1 MWTRPNAAPPFIM
14 HTLLL
19 HNCRIAHP
27 DGSVTEGDVLCGD
40 GVIARLGGAIDVP
53 AAEVVDA
60 KGCLLLPG
68 AIDPQVHFR
77 EPGAEHKET
86 IGTGSRAAAA
96 GGVTSFL
103 EMPNTRPP
111 TTTQAALDDKLARA
125 ARTSVVNYGFF
136 VGATPDNAATLEAMA
151 PACGIKVFM
160 GSSTGDLLVDR
171 REDLERIFAT
181 GRRLIAVHAE
191 DQACIERGRAL
202 RQGRTDPAVH
212 SELRPAACA
221 VAATTLAL
229 ELSRR
234 YERRLHILHVST
246 KEEVALLRARPP
258 WVTAEVIPNH
268 LFLNCA
274 DYARQGTRVQ
284 MNPPIREQ
292 ADNDAL
298 WAGLRDGAIDFVA
311 TDHAPHTLAEKQQPY
326 PDSPSG
332 MPGVET
338 MLPMMLTAWKAGRC
352 SLAEV
357 LRWTSGGAAE
367 AYRLTGKGR
376 LQPGMDADLVLV
388 DMEHSRVLTDA
399 DTWTQVRWSP
409 FAGRSLTGLPVLTV
423 VAGRIVYDQHGIRPD
438 ARGYALKYGPAL

>member
-1 MWTRPNAAPPFIM
+1 M
-14 HTLLL
+14 HTLLIHDCQL
-19 HNCRIAHP
+19 ALP
-27 DGSVTEGDVLCGD
+27 DGTLAEGDLLCRGGLIERVGGSISTRAD
-40 GVIARLGGAIDVP
+40 EVIDARGH
-53 AAEVVDA
+53 
-60 KGCLLLPG
+60 LLLPG

-77 EPGAEHKET
+77 EPGSEHKET
-86 IGTGSRAAAA
+86 IGSGSRAAAA

-125 ARTSVVNYGFF
+125 ARSSVVNYGFF
-136 VGATPDNAATLEAMA
+136 VGATPDNVATLEALG

-171 REDLERIFAT
+171 AEDLERIFAT

-202 RQGRTDPAVH
+202 RGDRTDPAVH
-212 SELRPAACA
+212 SEIRPAACA
-221 VAATTLAL
+221 VAATQLAL

-234 YERRLHILHVST
+234 YRRRLHVLHVST
-246 KEEVALLRARPP
+246 KEEVALLRERPP

-268 LFLNCA
+268 LFLNRE

-284 MNPPIREQ
+284 MNPPIRDR
-292 ADNDAL
+292 ADNEAL
-298 WAGLRDGAIDFVA
+298 WAGLHDGALDFVA
-311 TDHAPHTLAEKQQPY
+311 TDHAPHTLEEKAQTY

-352 SLAEV
+352 TLAEV
-357 LRWTSGGAAE
+357 LRWTSGGAAQ
-367 AYRLTGKGR
+367 AYGLRGKGR
-376 LQPGMDADLVLV
+376 LEAGMDADLVLV
-388 DMEHSRVLTDA
+388 DVTQARILRDA
-399 DTWTQVRWSP
+399 DTWTQVRWNP
-409 FAGRSLTGLPVLTV
+409 FSGRSITGFPIVTIVGGRV
-423 VAGRIVYDQHGIRPD
+423 VFDHQGIRPD
-438 ARGYALKYGPAL
+438 ARGQALQYHTDA